1 MKDKITAI
9 TFTTFI
15 FFMMVLNILTPD
27 QAISYSERRPLAS
40 LPKWSVESY
49 LSGEYMTSLQKYM
62 TDQFI
67 YRDNFRGLKHYF
79 SMNGLGLKDLN
90 DIFYGQGHIFKIE
103 HAKEDAR
110 HNFIKYIGDLQSLFS
125 DENKLYISIIPDKS
139 YYYDGHPY
147 KPNYDSIFQALNN
160 DLDRLEVIDI
170 LNGLSLDSYY
180 KTDPHWRQEA
190 LLPLMDIFA
199 DKMNIN
205 YYEKSELDEFILE
218 GFKGAYYGQGPLQ
231 NTEEELIYLQ
241 HEDFKDIT
249 IKNYEKVNQ
258 AGFLYDLE
266 AFSSVDP
273 YEFFLGGGS
282 PLIEIENPNSDSQDQ
297 LIIFRDSFASS
308 ISPLF
313 LKHYNKVTLIDTRY
327 MPKDQIKTYVD
338 ISDQDVLFLY
348 SSLVVY
354 NSYSLK

>member
-1 MKDKITAI
+1 MKDKITVF
-9 TFTTFI
+9 TFTAFI
-15 FFMMVLNILTPD
+15 FFMMVLNILTPN
-27 QAISYSERRPLAS
+27 QVISYSERRPLAS

-49 LSGEYMTSLQKYM
+49 LSGEYMKSLQKYM

-67 YRDNFRGLKHYF
+67 YRDSFRGLKHYF

-103 HAKEDAR
+103 HAKEDSLD
-110 HNFIKYIGDLQSLFS
+110 NFIQYLDRLQSLFS
-125 DENKLYISIIPDKS
+125 DTNNMYISIIPDKT
-139 YYYDGHPY
+139 YYYSQHPY
-147 KPNYDSIFQALNN
+147 KPNYESIFQALNN

-170 LNGLSLDSYY
+170 LSSLSLSSYY

-190 LLPLMDIFA
+190 LFAVMDIFA
-199 DKMNIN
+199 DKMTIN
-205 YYEKSELDEFILE
+205 HYEKSELVQFILG

-231 NTEEELIYLQ
+231 NEEEELIYFQ
-241 HEDFKDIT
+241 HEDFKDLI

-258 AGFLYDLE
+258 EGLLYELE
-266 AFSSVDP
+266 AFSSIDP
-273 YEFFLGGGS
+273 YDLFLGGGS

-308 ISPLF
+308 IGPLF

-327 MPKDQIKTYVD
+327 MPMEQVETYVD

-348 SSLVVY
+348 SSLLVY
-354 NSYSLK
+354 NSNSLK